1 MILGDKTFKNSYKTD
16 LKLYDNL
23 IAYGRNFKEYKI
35 YILKSLVIILKL
47 RKFILFALNK
57 YLFLLLK
64 EGVLKF

>member
-16 LKLYDNL
+16 LKLSDNL

-47 RKFILFALNK
+47 RKFMVLALNK
-57 YLFLLLK
+57 YLFLLL
-64 EGVLKF
+64 